1 MVDEHF
7 GAVRR
12 VGRALR
18 LRGPLAP
25 DPIAR
30 LLHALVL
37 ALATWYGFWTIV
49 LIPLY
54 PNKGPRM
61 AVALLA
67 ELGPLAALVLLRL
80 GLFRHASVVYLA
92 GAWLHTTVRMIL
104 NGGIHSTAQMIY
116 VTLPILAIWL
126 LGNRAALWATGV
138 CLGSALVF
146 VCFDIAGVSFGRII
160 PVTPVAAWVNLVQAI
175 LVGAVPV
182 AHVLRRFRGTLERL
196 R

>member
-1 MVDEHF
+1 MAGKDL

-12 VGRALR
+12 FGRALR

-37 ALATWYGFWTIV
+37 TLATWFAFWTIV

-54 PNKGPRM
+54 PNKGPRLG
-61 AVALLA
+61 VALLA
-67 ELGPLAALVLLRL
+67 EAAPIAALVLLRL

-104 NGGIHSTAQMIY
+104 NGGIRSKAQ
-116 VTLPILAIWL
+116 
-126 LGNRAALWATGV
+126 
-138 CLGSALVF
+138 
-146 VCFDIAGVSFGRII
+146 
-160 PVTPVAAWVNLVQAI
+160 
-175 LVGAVPV
+175 
-182 AHVLRRFRGTLERL
+182 
-196 R
+196 